1 MFQNVKIGPLELKY
15 YIPCAV
21 IILIATYTGSLN
33 KDIVGTITFL
43 LMASWLFQFVGA
55 RIPIV
60 RTWMGGAILLP
71 LFAGAALVQFNLIPE
86 TLTKNVSTFM
96 GSGFINIFLGAIIIG
111 SILSMDRKLLLSATL
126 RVLPCMLGSIIFVFI
141 FLYLGCLVTGKSILE
156 GMYMVGLPNYT
167 GGSSGAI
174 AVVPEIYSSV
184 FNTTVGEYSG
194 KFLVFMNISNL
205 VCVIFASLLDKMGK
219 KYPSLA
225 GNGQLIKGLDHS
237 QEKKVKEPNDMV
249 KNIQRLGSGLFISCV
264 ILIAGNIM
272 NKLLPQLNFIA
283 WATIIVIIVKATGML
298 DDKICEST
306 DFWQVFIVKN
316 FLPFLITGIGIAS
329 LDLSQV
335 TTYFTISNLIIIIFG
350 VAGSIVGS
358 LIFGK
363 VFGFYPIEAMI
374 GIGANMGNLGGSGAI
389 AVLSTTNRMHMM
401 PFAVIANR
409 IGGALMVVII
419 SLTVALFA

>member
-1 MFQNVKIGPLELKY
+1 
-15 YIPCAV
+15 
-21 IILIATYTGSLN
+21 
-33 KDIVGTITFL
+33 
-43 LMASWLFQFVGA
+43 
-55 RIPIV
+55 
-60 RTWMGGAILLP
+60 
-71 LFAGAALVQFNLIPE
+71 
-86 TLTKNVSTFM
+86 
-96 GSGFINIFLGAIIIG
+96 
-111 SILSMDRKLLLSATL
+111 
-126 RVLPCMLGSIIFVFI
+126 
-141 FLYLGCLVTGKSILE
+141 
-156 GMYMVGLPNYT
+156 
-167 GGSSGAI
+167 
-174 AVVPEIYSSV
+174 
-184 FNTTVGEYSG
+184 
-194 KFLVFMNISNL
+194 
-205 VCVIFASLLDKMGK
+205 
-219 KYPSLA
+219 
-225 GNGQLIKGLDHS
+225 
-237 QEKKVKEPNDMV
+237 MV